1 MEPDAKEF
9 TSMVAQII
17 DKRLWMGAMGK
28 SDGMLSCTTAKE
40 IWDRLKELYSTDEDL
55 EHSIQTL
62 LLSEFG
68 AFVQKPEEKLIQTFD
83 HFNHLLSKMM
93 KPSIERKVIEQ
104 NDTLMNG
111 LRPEWIAVVSTVKA
125 HEQFKSYSLAKL
137 MGILK
142 SHESEVTKEAKVVSG
157 VGSLALVY
165 KRKNVVDEEEQSDM
179 SECDLTNEEYTMMV
193 TNPKKFARRK
203 FPANKNRNWQGS
215 YNSEKVKEEPKNN
228 TQKDDE
234 KKESK
239 LENIVNDEFDGV
251 EVWSIDSEDEE
262 VRTPSHGRAYVARE
276 GVVVSAGRCLMIT
289 TESKHEKEKVKEDKC
304 FAAKPMSEKISD
316 CDQLIKKEDEI
327 IAECESIMSLD
338 EISVTYKYG
347 LDKIESFIESKEQ
360 FIKNEPEPTKPL
372 ISENSV
378 EYARVSKEKSKTL
391 KEKAIVY
398 QKVQTTPNQVYKVTG
413 VTKKPTAELTS
424 MVDKDNAEGCD
435 NFFCGCSRHMTRRS
449 EELREFRSLKDG
461 GCVKYGNNSYSIIK
475 GYGMIT
481 NGEFSIRKVAYVE
494 GLQHN
499 LISISQL
506 FAGTSL
512 KVSFDDEGSKII
524 EKQMKKI
531 LLKSERKGEI
541 FPLNLNLIKGK
552 LEICLLSK
560 ANTNESWLWHR
571 RLSHLNFKDINQ
583 LVLGDHVRGLP
594 ILKFDKEHLCAA

>member
-9 TSMVAQII
+9 TSMVAKII

-83 HFNHLLSKMM
+83 RFNHFLSKMM

-276 GVVVSAGRCLMIT
+276 GVVVSAGKCLMIT

-327 IAECESIMSLD
+327 ISECESIMSLD

-398 QKVQTTPNQVYKVTG
+398 QKVI
-413 VTKKPTAELTS
+413 
-424 MVDKDNAEGCD
+424 
-435 NFFCGCSRHMTRRS
+435 S
-449 EELREFRSLKDG
+449 EEQFDEE
-461 GCVKYGNNSYSIIK
+461 CIIK